1 MKKLVLFV
9 FTLSVF
15 AACQNTTK
23 PVENTSAAATKVIK
37 QLTTEDFAKL
47 DLLDK
52 TDNCDALQSTDSTVF
67 KYANVTVTRIPNK
80 DMPSEIVRVLKDG
93 KTTTFSEEVV
103 YFKGIIGDCLILDL
117 GTSTIR
123 DVMVY
128 DLKTMKMTVK
138 NEYVEE
144 LKIENQMIVLKA
156 EVKIAD
162 ITKKPKCPKED
173 KATGLR
179 QGFVEEKHID
189 LATFQ
194 VINTRKYECALFQ

>member
-1 MKKLVLFV
+1 MKKLALFI
-9 FTLSVF
+9 FTLSLF

-23 PVENTSAAATKVIK
+23 PVENKSAAATKVIK
-37 QLTTEDFAKL
+37 QLTKEDFAKL

-52 TDNCDALQSTDSTVF
+52 TDNCEALPSADSTVF
-67 KYANVTVTRIPNK
+67 KYANFTVTRVPNK
-80 DMPSEIVRVLKDG
+80 DMPGEIVRVLKDG

-128 DLKTMKMTVK
+128 DLKTMKMAVK

-144 LKIENQMIVLKA
+144 LKIENKMIVLSE

-162 ITKKPKCPKED
+162 ASKKPKCPKED

-189 LATFQ
+189 LANFQ
-194 VINTRKYECALFQ
+194 VINTGKYECAVFQ